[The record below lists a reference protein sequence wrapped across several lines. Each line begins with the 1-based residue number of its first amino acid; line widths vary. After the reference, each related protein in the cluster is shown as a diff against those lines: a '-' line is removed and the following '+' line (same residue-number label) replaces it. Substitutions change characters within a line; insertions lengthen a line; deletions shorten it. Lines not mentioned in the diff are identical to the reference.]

1 MGCVTGSEGCELR
14 RNDRAMMWR
23 TVSCAIA
30 KLVSKLADQGGEAVS
45 ARPSVSKVVRKSQ
58 SICTYV
64 HIAPLFVVR

>member
-1 MGCVTGSEGCELR
+1 
-14 RNDRAMMWR
+14 MWR